1 MLLENKV
8 ALVTGG
14 GQGIGEAVAKCYA
27 KAGAKVVVV
36 DYNEVTANKVA
47 DEINAT
53 GGNAVAF
60 KADVTKEDEVKAMVK
75 FTLDTYGKLDCAC
88 NNAGKS
94 SQALNMI
101 DTPVEN
107 FDEVFALDVRGV
119 FFCCKE
125 EINAM
130 HKNGGGAIVN
140 ISSTSGLLG
149 NPGIVPYN
157 TSKHAV
163 LGLTKSVALEEC
175 KNNIRINAVCP
186 GVTET
191 PLIADLKQND
201 PDTYQLF
208 CTQIPQ
214 GRLAKPEEIGNVV
227 VFMSSDM
234 SSYMVGS
241 TVVVDGGVTIQ

>member
-1 MLLENKV
+1 MLLKDKV
-8 ALVTGG
+8 ALVTGA

-27 KAGAKVVVV
+27 KEGAKVVVV
-36 DYNEVTANKVA
+36 DINEDTALKVA
-47 DEINAT
+47 NDIKKV
-53 GGNAVAF
+53 GGEAVSF
-60 KADVTKEDEVKAMVK
+60 VADVTKAEEVEAMVK
-75 FTLDTYGKLDCAC
+75 FAVDTYGKLDVAC

-94 SQALNMI
+94 SATINLV

-107 FDEVFALDVRGV
+107 FNEVIDLDVRGV

-125 EINAM
+125 EIKAM
-130 HKNGGGAIVN
+130 HENGGGAIVN
-140 ISSTSGLLG
+140 VSSTSGLLG

-191 PLIADLKQND
+191 PLIKNVRDND

-208 CTQIPQ
+208 CTQIPL
-214 GRLAKPEEIGNVV
+214 GRLAQPEEIGNVV
-227 VFMSSDM
+227 LFLSSDM
-234 SSYMVGS
+234 ASFMVGA
-241 TVVVDGGVTIQ
+241 TVVVDGGVTIE

>member
-1 MLLENKV
+1 MLLKDKV

-27 KAGAKVVVV
+27 NEGAKVVVV
-36 DYNEVTANKVA
+36 DYNEETAKKVA
-47 DEINAT
+47 KDIVDN
-53 GGNAVAF
+53 GGEAVAF
-60 KADVTKEDEVKAMVK
+60 KADVTKYEDVVRMIN
-75 FTLDTYGKLDCAC
+75 FTINTYGKLDCAC

-94 SQALNMI
+94 SATINLI

-107 FDEVFALDVRGV
+107 FDEVIDLDVRGV

-125 EINAM
+125 EIKAM
-130 HKNGGGAIVN
+130 HMNGKGAIVN
-140 ISSTSGLLG
+140 ISSTSGILG

-175 KNNIRINAVCP
+175 QNNIRINAVCP

-191 PLIADLKQND
+191 PLIKGVRDND
-201 PDTYQLF
+201 PATYQLF
-208 CTQIPQ
+208 CTQIPL
-214 GRLAKPEEIGNVV
+214 GRLANPEEIGNVV
-227 VFMSSDM
+227 VFLSSDM

>member
-1 MLLENKV
+1 MLLKDKV

-14 GQGIGEAVAKCYA
+14 GQGIGEAVCKCYA
-27 KAGAKVVVV
+27 KEGAKVVVV
-36 DYNEVTANKVA
+36 DYNPETAQKVA
-47 DEINAT
+47 KEICAS
-53 GGNAVAF
+53 GGDAVSF
-60 KADVTKEDEVKAMVK
+60 VADVTKKEEIEAMVK
-75 FTLDTYGKLDCAC
+75 FTIDTYGRLDCAC

-94 SQALNMI
+94 SATINLV
-101 DTPVEN
+101 DTPIEN
-107 FDEVFALDVRGV
+107 FEEVYNLDVKGV
-119 FFCCKE
+119 FLCCQE
-125 EINAM
+125 EIKAM
-130 HKNGGGAIVN
+130 HQNKGGTIVN
-140 ISSTSGLLG
+140 ISSTSGILG

-191 PLIADLKQND
+191 PLIQNVRKND

-208 CTQIPQ
+208 CTQIPL
-214 GRLAKPEEIGNVV
+214 GRLATPEEIGNVV
-227 VFMSSDM
+227 LFLSSDL
-234 SSYMVGS
+234 SSYVIGA

>member
-1 MLLENKV
+1 MLLKDKV
-8 ALVTGG
+8 ALVTGA

-27 KAGAKVVVV
+27 REGAKVVVV
-36 DYNEVTANKVA
+36 DINEDTAAKVA
-47 DEINAT
+47 EEIKNK
-53 GGNAVAF
+53 GGEAVSF
-60 KADVTKEDEVKAMVK
+60 VADVTKAEEVEAMVK
-75 FTLDTYGKLDCAC
+75 FAVATYGKLDIAC

-94 SQALNMI
+94 STTINLV

-107 FDEVFALDVRGV
+107 FDEVIDLDVRGV

-125 EINAM
+125 EIKAM
-130 HKNGGGAIVN
+130 HENGSGAIVN

-191 PLIADLKQND
+191 PLIKNVRDND

-208 CTQIPQ
+208 CTQIPL
-214 GRLAKPEEIGNVV
+214 GRLADAEEIGNVV
-227 VFMSSDM
+227 LFLSSDM
-234 SSYMVGS
+234 ASYMVGS
-241 TVVVDGGVTIQ
+241 TVVVDGGVTIE

>member
-1 MLLENKV
+1 MLLKDKV

-14 GQGIGEAVAKCYA
+14 GQGIGKGVALCYA
-27 KAGAKVVVV
+27 REGAKVIVV
-36 DYNEVTANKVA
+36 DFNEETGKQVVN
-47 DEINAT
+47 EIKSK
-53 GGNAVAF
+53 GGEAEFF
-60 KADVTKEDEVKAMVK
+60 KADVTKKNEVSAMVN
-75 FTLDTYGKLDCAC
+75 FALSTYGKLDCAC

-94 SQALNMI
+94 SVAMNMV

-107 FDEVFALDVRGV
+107 FDEVYDLDVRGV
-119 FFCCKE
+119 FYCVKE
-125 EINAM
+125 EIKAM
-130 HKNGGGAIVN
+130 HKNNGGAIVN
-140 ISSTSGLLG
+140 ISSTSGMLG

-191 PLIADLKQND
+191 PLIMNLKEQD

-214 GRLAKPEEIGNVV
+214 GRLATIEEIGNVV
-227 VFMSSDM
+227 MFMSSDL
-234 SSYMVGS
+234 SSYMIGS

>member
-14 GQGIGEAVAKCYA
+14 GQGIGEAVAKCYS
-27 KAGAKVVVV
+27 KSGAKVVVV

-47 DEINAT
+47 DEINAS
-53 GGNAVAF
+53 GGDAVAF
-60 KADVTKEDEVKAMVK
+60 KADVTKEDEVKAMIK
-75 FTLDTYGKLDCAC
+75 FTLDKYGKLDCAC

-140 ISSTSGLLG
+140 ISSTSGILG

-191 PLIADLKQND
+191 PLIEDLKQND
-201 PDTYQLF
+201 PDTYKLF

-214 GRLAKPEEIGNVV
+214 GRLARPEEIGNVV

-241 TVVVDGGVTIQ
+241 TVIVDGGVTIQ

>member
-1 MLLENKV
+1 MLLKNKV

-14 GQGIGEAVAKCYA
+14 GQGIGEAICKCYA
-27 KAGAKVVVV
+27 REGAKVVVV
-36 DYNEVTANKVA
+36 DYNAETAQKVA
-47 DEINAT
+47 DEINQN
-53 GGNAVAF
+53 GGDAVSF
-60 KADVTKEDEVKAMVK
+60 VADVTKAEDIKAMVK
-75 FTLDTYGKLDCAC
+75 FTLEKYGKLDCAC

-94 SQALNMI
+94 SATIPLV
-101 DTPVEN
+101 DTPIEN
-107 FDEVFALDVRGV
+107 FNEVIDLDVRGV
-119 FFCCKE
+119 FLCCQE
-125 EINAM
+125 EIKAM
-130 HKNGGGAIVN
+130 HENGSGTIVN

-191 PLIADLKQND
+191 PLIQNVRDND

-208 CTQIPQ
+208 CTQIPL
-214 GRLAKPEEIGNVV
+214 GRLATPEEIGNVV
-227 VFMSSDM
+227 VFLSSDL

>member
-14 GQGIGEAVAKCYA
+14 GQGIGAGIARCFA
-27 KAGAKVVVV
+27 NNGAKVVVV
-36 DYNEVTANKVA
+36 DFNEETGKSIA
-47 DEINAT
+47 DEINNH
-53 GGNAVAF
+53 GGIASFV
-60 KADVTKEDEVKAMVK
+60 KADVTNPKDVEAMVQ
-75 FTLDTYGKLDCAC
+75 FAIDTYGKLDCAC
-88 NNAGKS
+88 NCAGKS
-94 SQALNMI
+94 SDAMNLV
-101 DTPVEN
+101 DTPIEN
-107 FDEVFALDVRGV
+107 FDGVIDLDVRGV
-119 FFCCKE
+119 FYCCKE
-125 EINAM
+125 EIKAM
-130 HKNGGGAIVN
+130 HANGQGAIVN

-186 GVTET
+186 GVTAT
-191 PLIADLKQND
+191 PLIKTLEVED

-208 CTQIPQ
+208 CTQIPA
-214 GRLAKPEEIGNVV
+214 GRLAEPEEIGNVV
-227 VFMSSDM
+227 TFLCSDM
-234 SSYMVGS
+234 ASYMVGV

>member
-1 MLLENKV
+1 MLLQNKV

-14 GQGIGEAVAKCYA
+14 GQGIGEAVSKCYA
-27 KAGAKVVVV
+27 KEGAKVVVV
-36 DYNEVTANKVA
+36 DYNSETAQKVA
-47 DEINAT
+47 EEIRNAD
-53 GGNAVAF
+53 GEAVSF
-60 KADVTKEDEVKAMVK
+60 RADVTKREEVAAMVK

-94 SQALNMI
+94 SATINLV

-107 FDEVFALDVRGV
+107 FDEVIDLDVRGV
-119 FFCCKE
+119 FFCCQE
-125 EINAM
+125 EIKAM
-130 HKNGGGAIVN
+130 HQNGSGAIVN
-140 ISSTSGLLG
+140 ISSTSGILG

-191 PLIADLKQND
+191 PLIKGVRDND

-208 CTQIPQ
+208 CTQIPL
-214 GRLAKPEEIGNVV
+214 GRLASPEEIGNVV
-227 VFMSSDM
+227 TFMSSDM
-234 SSYMVGS
+234 SSYMVGA

>member
-1 MLLENKV
+1 MLLKDKV

-14 GQGIGEAVAKCYA
+14 GQGIGEAVCKCYA
-27 KAGAKVVVV
+27 KEGAKVVVV
-36 DYNEVTANKVA
+36 DINY
-47 DEINAT
+47 DNAT
-53 GGNAVAF
+53 EVAESIKKEGGEATPF
-60 KADVTKEDEVKAMVK
+60 YADVTKEEDVKKMVE
-75 FTLDTYGKLDCAC
+75 FTVNTYGKLDCAC

-94 SQALNMI
+94 SATINLV

-107 FDEVFALDVRGV
+107 FNEVIDLDVRGV

-125 EINAM
+125 EIKAM
-130 HKNGGGAIVN
+130 HENGSGAIVN

-175 KNNIRINAVCP
+175 KNNIRINAVAP

-191 PLIADLKQND
+191 PLIKNVRDND
-201 PDTYQLF
+201 PKTYELF
-208 CTQIPQ
+208 CTQIPL
-214 GRLAKPEEIGNVV
+214 GRLANPEEIGNVV
-227 VFMSSDM
+227 VFLSSDM

-241 TVVVDGGVTIQ
+241 TVIVDGGVTIE

>member
-1 MLLENKV
+1 MLEDKV
-8 ALVTGG
+8 ALVTGA
-14 GQGIGEAVAKCYA
+14 GQGIGKGIAKCYA
-27 KAGAKVVVV
+27 KQGAKVVVV
-36 DYNEVTANKVA
+36 DYNEERGKETV
-47 DEINAT
+47 DEIKASS
-53 GGNAVAF
+53 GEAAYF
-60 KADVTKEDEVKAMVK
+60 KADVTKEEEVKAMVQ
-75 FTLDTYGKLDCAC
+75 FAIDTYGKLDCAC

-107 FDEVFALDVRGV
+107 FDDVYNLDVRGV
-119 FFCCKE
+119 FYCCKA
-125 EINAM
+125 EIDAM
-130 HKNGGGAIVN
+130 HKNGKGAIVN

-149 NPGIVPYN
+149 KPGIVPYN

-163 LGLTKSVALEEC
+163 LGLTKSVALEEI

-191 PLIADLKQND
+191 PLILDLKKND

-208 CTQIPQ
+208 CTQIPE
-214 GRLAKPEEIGNVV
+214 GRLAQPEEIGNVV
-227 VFMSSDM
+227 VFLSSDM
-234 SSYMVGS
+234 ASYMVGS

>member
-14 GQGIGEAVAKCYA
+14 GQGIGEAIAKCYA

-36 DYNEVTANKVA
+36 DYNEETATKVA
-47 DEINAT
+47 NEIKAS
-53 GGNAVAF
+53 GGEAVPF
-60 KADVTKEDEVKAMVK
+60 KADVTKANEVEAMVK

-94 SQALNMI
+94 SATINLV

-107 FDEVFALDVRGV
+107 FDEVIDLDVRGV
-119 FFCCKE
+119 FYCCKE
-125 EINAM
+125 EIKAM
-130 HKNGGGAIVN
+130 HLNGSGSIVN
-140 ISSTSGLLG
+140 ISSTSGILG

-191 PLIADLKQND
+191 PLIKGVRDND
-201 PDTYQLF
+201 PATYQLF
-208 CTQIPQ
+208 CTQIPL
-214 GRLAKPEEIGNVV
+214 GRLANPEEIGNVV
-227 VFMSSDM
+227 LFLSSDM
-234 SSYMVGS
+234 ASYMVGA
-241 TVVVDGGVTIQ
+241 TVVVDGGVTIE

>member
-75 FTLDTYGKLDCAC
+75 FTLDRYGKLDCAC

>member
-1 MLLENKV
+1 MLLKDKV

-14 GQGIGEAVAKCYA
+14 GQGIGEAIAKCYA
-27 KAGAKVVVV
+27 REGAKVVVV
-36 DYNEVTANKVA
+36 DYNEETAKRVA
-47 DEINAT
+47 NEIKNS
-53 GGNAVAF
+53 GGDAVAF
-60 KADVTKEDEVKAMVK
+60 KADVTKASDVAAMVK
-75 FTLDTYGKLDCAC
+75 FAVDTYGKLDCAC

-94 SQALNMI
+94 SATINLV

-107 FDEVFALDVRGV
+107 FDEVIDLDVRGV
-119 FFCCKE
+119 FYCCKE
-125 EINAM
+125 EIKAM
-130 HKNGGGAIVN
+130 HENGGGAIVN
-140 ISSTSGLLG
+140 ISSTSGILG

-175 KNNIRINAVCP
+175 RNNIRINAVCP

-191 PLIADLKQND
+191 PLIKGVRDND
-201 PDTYQLF
+201 PATYQLF

-214 GRLAKPEEIGNVV
+214 GRLADPEEIGNVV
-227 VFMSSDM
+227 VFLSSDM
-234 SSYMVGS
+234 ASYMVGA

>member
-1 MLLENKV
+1 MLLKDKV

-27 KAGAKVVVV
+27 REGAKVVVV
-36 DYNEVTANKVA
+36 DYNEETANKVA
-47 DEINAT
+47 QDIKNA
-53 GGNAVAF
+53 GGEAVAF
-60 KADVTKEDEVKAMVK
+60 KADVTDANQVAAMVD
-75 FTLDTYGKLDCAC
+75 FAVRTYGKLDCAC

-94 SQALNMI
+94 SATINLI

-107 FDEVFALDVRGV
+107 FNEVIDLDVRGV

-125 EINAM
+125 EIKAM
-130 HKNGGGAIVN
+130 HQNGSGAIVN
-140 ISSTSGLLG
+140 ISSTSGILG

-191 PLIADLKQND
+191 PLIKGVRDND
-201 PDTYQLF
+201 PATYQLF

-214 GRLAKPEEIGNVV
+214 GRLAQPEEIGNVV
-227 VFMSSDM
+227 AFLSSDM
-234 SSYMVGS
+234 ASYMVGS

>member
-1 MLLENKV
+1 MLLKDKV

-27 KAGAKVVVV
+27 REGAKVVVV
-36 DYNEVTANKVA
+36 DYNEETANKVA
-47 DEINAT
+47 NDIKSE
-53 GGNAVAF
+53 GGEAVAF
-60 KADVTKEDEVKAMVK
+60 KADVTKANEVEAMVK

-88 NNAGKS
+88 NNA
-94 SQALNMI
+94 ATINLI

-107 FDEVFALDVRGV
+107 FDEVIDLDVRGV

-125 EINAM
+125 EIKAM
-130 HKNGGGAIVN
+130 HQNGSGAIVN
-140 ISSTSGLLG
+140 ISSTSGILG

-191 PLIADLKQND
+191 PLIKGVRDND

-214 GRLAKPEEIGNVV
+214 GRLAQPEEIGNVV
-227 VFMSSDM
+227 VFLSSDM
-234 SSYMVGS
+234 ASYMIGS

>member
-36 DYNEVTANKVA
+36 DYNEVTANKIA

>member
-1 MLLENKV
+1 MLLKDKV
-8 ALVTGG
+8 ALVTGA
-14 GQGIGEAVAKCYA
+14 GQGIGAAVAKTYA
-27 KAGAKVVVV
+27 KEGAKVVVV
-36 DYNEVTANKVA
+36 DIEEETAKQVVK
-47 DEINAT
+47 EIEQN
-53 GGNAVAF
+53 GGEASYII
-60 KADVTKEDEVKAMVK
+60 ADVTKSEDVKKMVQ
-75 FTLDTYGKLDCAC
+75 FTIDTYGKLDCAC

-94 SQALNMI
+94 SATINLV

-107 FDEVFALDVRGV
+107 FDEVINLDVRGV
-119 FFCCKE
+119 FFCCQE
-125 EINAM
+125 EIKAM
-130 HKNGGGAIVN
+130 HQNGSGAIVN
-140 ISSTSGLLG
+140 VSSTSGILG

-191 PLIADLKQND
+191 PLIKNVRDND

-208 CTQIPQ
+208 CTQIPL
-214 GRLAKPEEIGNVV
+214 GRLADPMEIANTVL
-227 VFMSSDM
+227 FLSCDM
-234 SSYMVGS
+234 SSYLVGS

>member
-1 MLLENKV
+1 MLLKDKV
-8 ALVTGG
+8 AIVTGA

-27 KAGAKVVVV
+27 HEGAKVVVA
-36 DYNEVTANKVA
+36 DYNIETATKVA
-47 DEINAT
+47 NEIKNS
-53 GGNAVAF
+53 GGEAIAF
-60 KADVTKEDEVKAMVK
+60 KADVTKQDEVKAMVDFALK
-75 FTLDTYGKLDCAC
+75 TYGKLDIAC

-94 SQALNMI
+94 SATINLV

-107 FDEVFALDVRGV
+107 FNEVIDLDVRGV
-119 FFCCKE
+119 FFCCQE
-125 EINAM
+125 EIKAM
-130 HKNGGGAIVN
+130 HQNGSGAIVN

-191 PLIADLKQND
+191 PLIKNVRDND
-201 PDTYQLF
+201 PATYQLF
-208 CTQIPQ
+208 CTQIPL
-214 GRLAKPEEIGNVV
+214 GRLANPEEIGNVV
-227 VFMSSDM
+227 VFLSSDM
-234 SSYMVGS
+234 SSYMVGA

>member
-8 ALVTGG
+8 ALVTGA
-14 GQGIGEAVAKCYA
+14 GQGIGEAIAKCYA
-27 KAGAKVVVV
+27 KNGAKVVVV
-36 DYNEVTANKVA
+36 DFNPETAQKVA
-47 DEINAT
+47 SEIKAS
-53 GGNAVAF
+53 GGIAEPF
-60 KADVTKEDEVKAMVK
+60 IADVTKPEEVKAMVK

-94 SQALNMI
+94 SATLNLV
-101 DTPVEN
+101 DTPVSN
-107 FDEVFALDVRGV
+107 LDEVLDLDVRGV
-119 FFCCKE
+119 FYCCQE
-125 EINAM
+125 EIKAM
-130 HKNGGGAIVN
+130 HENGKGAIVN

-191 PLIADLKQND
+191 PLIKNVRDND
-201 PDTYQLF
+201 PKTYELF
-208 CTQIPQ
+208 CTQIPL
-214 GRLAKPEEIGNVV
+214 GRLAEPEEIGNVV
-227 VFMSSDM
+227 TFLSSDM
-234 SSYMVGS
+234 ASYMVGA
-241 TVVVDGGVTIQ
+241 TVVVDGGVTIE

>member
-1 MLLENKV
+1 MLLKDKV

-14 GQGIGEAVAKCYA
+14 GQGIGEAIAKCYA
-27 KAGAKVVVV
+27 REGAKVVVA
-36 DYNEVTANKVA
+36 DYNEETAKKVA
-47 DEINAT
+47 NDIKNA
-53 GGNAVAF
+53 GGEAVAF
-60 KADVTKEDEVKAMVK
+60 KADVTKASDVAAMVK
-75 FTLDTYGKLDCAC
+75 FAVDTYGRLDCAC

-94 SQALNMI
+94 SATINLV

-107 FDEVFALDVRGV
+107 FNEVIDLDVRGV
-119 FFCCKE
+119 FYCCKE
-125 EINAM
+125 EIKAM
-130 HKNGGGAIVN
+130 HQNGGGAIVN
-140 ISSTSGLLG
+140 ISSTSGILG

-175 KNNIRINAVCP
+175 RNNIRINAVCP

-191 PLIADLKQND
+191 PLIKAVRDND
-201 PDTYQLF
+201 PATYQLF

-214 GRLAKPEEIGNVV
+214 GRLAAPEEIGNVV
-227 VFMSSDM
+227 VFLSSDLA
-234 SSYMVGS
+234 SYMIGA